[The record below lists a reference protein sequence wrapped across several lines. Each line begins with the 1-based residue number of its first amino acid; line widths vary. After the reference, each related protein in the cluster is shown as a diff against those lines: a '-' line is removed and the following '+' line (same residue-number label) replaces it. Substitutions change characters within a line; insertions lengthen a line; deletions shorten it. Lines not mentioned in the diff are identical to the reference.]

1 MVKNPQQFQFQNIDH
16 DIQNR
21 LAGEWDIISRAP
33 GRINLIGEHTD
44 YNGGLVFPAA
54 IDKYMYFACKKNGT
68 RFIHVEALDTKEKY
82 SIDLDEL
89 VETPLLW
96 ANYLTGVLVQYAKRG
111 FKLEGLDVC
120 FTSEIPIGSGLSSS
134 AALEIAFILAVSALH
149 DIQLDNW
156 ELIDISNTS
165 NHEFLG
171 IKIGIMDQFA
181 SLFGKQDKA
190 MVLDCENRR
199 HQYVDTDLGE
209 YEILLIN
216 SNVKHNHQSSGY
228 NDRVRECKQAL
239 YEVNK
244 LFPDVKYLCA
254 EYDISRINFSSIE
267 VENRAKYLQ
276 QENKRVKK
284 FQQAL
289 TQNDLSACGQLLTDS
304 HSGLSKL
311 YDVSCEEL
319 DFLVDTLLPI
329 DGVLGSRMMGGG
341 FGGCTINL
349 IHHSAK
355 ELIIATVTEKYR
367 HRFNIE
373 PDFYSASISNGA
385 GLMDMNSI

>member
-1 MVKNPQQFQFQNIDH
+1 MVIKRQQFLFQQIDR
-16 DIQNR
+16 DIQNK
-21 LAGEWDIISRAP
+21 LKGDWDIISRAP

-54 IDKYMYFACKKNGT
+54 IDKYMYFACRQNGT
-68 RFIHVEALDTKEKY
+68 RFIHVEALDTKENY

-89 VETPLLW
+89 KKTPLLW
-96 ANYLTGVLVQYAKRG
+96 ADYLTGVLDQFAKRG
-111 FKLEGLDVC
+111 YKLEGLDVC

-156 ELIDISNTS
+156 EMIDISNTS

-181 SLFGKQDKA
+181 SLFGKKDKP
-190 MVLDCENRR
+190 MILNCENKKYE
-199 HQYVDTDLGE
+199 YVDTDLGD
-209 YEILLIN
+209 YELLLIN

-239 YEVNK
+239 KEVRQ

-254 EYDISRINFSSIE
+254 EYDISKVDFSSKE
-267 VENRAKYLQ
+267 VENRARYLQ
-276 QENKRVKK
+276 QENKRVKAFK
-284 FQQAL
+284 NAIV
-289 TQNDLSACGQLLTDS
+289 QNDLSTCGQLLTDS
-304 HSGLSKL
+304 HNGLSKL
-311 YDVSCEEL
+311 YDVSCKEL
-319 DFLVDTLLPI
+319 DFLVDLLLPI
-329 DGVLGSRMMGGG
+329 DEVLGSRMMGGG

-355 ELIIATVTEKYR
+355 ELILSTVSKKYR
-367 HRFNIE
+367 HRFNTE
-373 PDFYSASISNGA
+373 PDFYSTAISNGA
-385 GLMDMNSI
+385 GLMELN